1 MKNNS
6 QNASDWRRGATSVRW
21 RTHSIIAIVNT
32 DFSLN
37 NNFRHMNH
45 MNPPCV
51 WPFEQ
56 KFNCES
62 VELIDTFVNKK
73 LTFADQLYVSWPVVQ
88 NCKLFSHWG
97 IHEYFST
104 SVYLSVRNS
113 VASLYMLQANYLKV
127 RNRKILSKEES
138 LYAKSSKIRTCI
150 KWLVRF
156 LFP

>member
-73 LTFADQLYVSWPVVQ
+73 LTFM
-88 NCKLFSHWG
+88 
-97 IHEYFST
+97 T
-104 SVYLSVRNS
+104 R
-113 VASLYMLQANYLKV
+113 YMLAGP
-127 RNRKILSKEES
+127 
-138 LYAKSSKIRTCI
+138 LYRIVICLVTEVFMNIFLHLFISQYEIRLHSCI
-150 KWLVRF
+150 CSN
-156 LFP
+156 PII